1 MLEIIGLCAA
11 YGKKQ
16 VLFDI
21 NTSLGRGK
29 FTAIIGRNGS
39 GKSTL
44 LSCLASSIRYS
55 GKILLDG
62 RAVSEFKKRDLAKK
76 ISYLPQNL
84 PSTPFTVRESA
95 AFGREPYTDLSGK
108 LTDEDKKAVADAL
121 ERCGIS
127 HLSEKRMNEISG
139 GERQMAYLSMMLA
152 QNADIMLLD
161 EPTTYMDAPNA
172 REFMRI
178 LTEERDQGKS
188 VVAVMHDLGQAVR
201 HADNVILIDNGKI
214 VFAGTRD
221 KAIESNV
228 IEKTMG
234 VQKFRLDN
242 GSIVFI

>member
-11 YGKKQ
+11 YGKRQ

-188 VVAVMHDLGQAVR
+188 VVAVMHDLTQAVKY
-201 HADNVILIDNGKI
+201 ADDILLIEEGKA
-214 VFAGTRD
+214 VFFGTKEECLAE
-221 KAIESNV
+221 KAIERVMCVESNM
-228 IEKTMG
+228 IE
-234 VQKFRLDN
+234 D